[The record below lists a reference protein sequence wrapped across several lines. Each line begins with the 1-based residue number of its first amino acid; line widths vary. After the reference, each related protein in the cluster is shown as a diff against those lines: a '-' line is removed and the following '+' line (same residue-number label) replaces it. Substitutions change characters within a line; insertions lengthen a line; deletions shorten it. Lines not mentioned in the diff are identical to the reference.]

1 MNINYLI
8 ELLTNRLSS
17 LTLAKD
23 QAFSAGDLERIN
35 KVDAEILDVKNTLS
49 KLELLASIEKT
60 ALSTPFSE
68 LDIVKN
74 GIETSLELN
83 SPLINF
89 NGDATGVLLGY
100 DISSYATDPL
110 HEEKIADILNYIGD
124 MDLPSK
130 IDEYINTEAIGSP
143 VTGAM
148 IYNSAQ
154 KYNVDVRL
162 MMAIME
168 LDSRFGTAGIAV
180 NTLNPGNVGN
190 NDEGETRTY
199 PSWDE
204 GVEAVAKWLDNHRVE
219 MPMLIEEEIVPDK
232 KETVEVITEVDENGD
247 VITTTTT
254 TTEEIIPIEE
264 SQIITPE
271 PEVVPTT
278 TDTSEGVEE
287 TVSSIRQRRK
297 RA

>member
-1 MNINYLI
+1 MDINYLLQ
-8 ELLTNRLSS
+8 LLGNRLNGLS
-17 LTLAKD
+17 LAKD
-23 QAFSAGDLERIN
+23 QAFSSGDLERIN
-35 KVDAEILDVKNTLS
+35 AIDAEILEVKNTIS
-49 KLELLASIEKT
+49 KLNLISSIEQT
-60 ALSTPFSE
+60 AAITPFSE

-83 SPLINF
+83 NPLINF
-89 NGDATGVLLGY
+89 SGDATGVLLGY

-110 HEEKIADILNYIGD
+110 HEEKISDILNYIGD

-143 VTGAM
+143 VTGTM
-148 IYNSAQ
+148 VYNSAQ
-154 KYNVDVRL
+154 KYNVDARL

-168 LDSRFGTAGIAV
+168 LDSRFGTAGLAI

-190 NDEGETRTY
+190 NDGGETRTY
-199 PSWDE
+199 ATWDE

-219 MPMLIEEEIVPDK
+219 MPMLQEEETSPEI
-232 KETVEVITEVDENGD
+232 KETVEVTTEVDENGD

-264 SQIITPE
+264 SQITTPE
-271 PEVVPTT
+271 PEIVPSI
-278 TDTSEGVEE
+278 DLSEELE
-287 TVSSIRQRRK
+287 TVSSVRQRRK
-297 RA
+297 RV